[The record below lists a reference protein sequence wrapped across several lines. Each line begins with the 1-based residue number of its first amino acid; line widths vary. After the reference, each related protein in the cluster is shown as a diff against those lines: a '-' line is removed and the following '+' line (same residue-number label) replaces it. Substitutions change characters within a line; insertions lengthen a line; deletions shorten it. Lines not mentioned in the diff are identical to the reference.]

1 MEQGHTG
8 FIVEGLE
15 DAVEAVRRVPELS
28 RKRCREVFE
37 QRFTSTRMAQ
47 DYVRVYERLIS
58 RRKLEQ
64 PLEAS
69 A

>member
-1 MEQGHTG
+1 
-8 FIVEGLE
+8 VEGLE
-15 DAVEAVRRVPELS
+15 DAIEAVRRVPELS

-58 RRKLEQ
+58 SRKLEQ